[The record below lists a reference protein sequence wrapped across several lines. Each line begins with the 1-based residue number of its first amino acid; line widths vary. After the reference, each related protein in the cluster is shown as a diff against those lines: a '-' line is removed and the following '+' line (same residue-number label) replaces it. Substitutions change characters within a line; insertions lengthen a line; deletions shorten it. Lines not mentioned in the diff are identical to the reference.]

1 MKNSKSMKSQLW
13 EFFQG
18 LGKTFMLPVALL
30 AFMGLMLGIGSSF
43 TSPST
48 IEAFPFLG
56 NSFLQIIFSFMST
69 IGGFAFSYLP
79 VLFAIAIPM
88 GLVRYEKGV
97 AAFSG
102 FVGYVIMHLS
112 INFYL
117 TETGKLADPELLR
130 QAGQGMVMGIQTI
143 EMGVL
148 GGIIAGIIVY
158 LLHNRFYDI
167 QLPDAF
173 AFFGGARFVP
183 IVTALTMSI
192 VGILIPMIW
201 PIFAVG
207 IAGIGA
213 MINKSGVFGPFL
225 FGAGERFLL
234 PFGLHHIL
242 VAMIR
247 FTEAGGT
254 EVVNGQTITGALNIF
269 YAQLQGGTEISP
281 SATAFLSQGKMP
293 TFMFGLPA
301 VALAIYHT
309 ARPENRKKI
318 KGLLISGVIA
328 TAVTGITE
336 PIEFLFLFVAP
347 ALFVI
352 HAFLT
357 GLGFM
362 VMGLLNVTI
371 GNTDGGILDFLI
383 FGIMQGFKTKWY
395 LVLVVGAI
403 WFVVYYVIFRYAITK
418 FNIKTPGREEA
429 NGDEEEDM
437 PVATKGSNY
446 NAQKVLT
453 ALGGRENILSLD
465 NCVTRL
471 RLVVE
476 DMEKVNEKV
485 LKNECGAL
493 GVVKLD
499 EHNVQVVIG
508 PQVGILKSQI
518 EKIY

>member
-1 MKNSKSMKSQLW
+1 MAKKKSVKSQLW

-18 LGKTFMLPVALL
+18 LGKTFMVPVALL
-30 AFMGLMLGIGSSF
+30 AFMGLILGIGSSF
-43 TSPST
+43 TSPTT
-48 IEAFPFLG
+48 IETFPFLG
-56 NSFLQIIFSFMST
+56 NSVLQVIFSFMST

-79 VLFAIAIPM
+79 VLFAMAIPF

-117 TETGKLADPELLR
+117 TETNQLVAADKMR

-148 GGIIAGIIVY
+148 GGIIAGIVVY
-158 LLHNRFYDI
+158 LLHNRFYSI
-167 QLPDAF
+167 KLPDAL

-183 IVTALTMSI
+183 IITTLALSV
-192 VGILIPMIW
+192 VGIIIPMIW
-201 PIFAVG
+201 PIFA
-207 IAGIGA
+207 IAITGIGSL
-213 MINKSGVFGPFL
+213 IQKSGVFGPFL
-225 FGAGERFLL
+225 FGAGERLLL

-254 EVVNGQTITGALNIF
+254 EVVNGQTVSGALNIF
-269 YAQLQGGTEISP
+269 YAQLKAGAPISP

-309 ARPENRKKI
+309 ARPENRNKI

-328 TAVTGITE
+328 TFVTGITE
-336 PIEFLFLFVAP
+336 PIEFLFLFVSP
-347 ALFVI
+347 PLYFIHVI
-352 HAFLT
+352 LT

-362 VMGLLNVTI
+362 VMALLHLTI
-371 GNTDGGILDFLI
+371 GNTDGGILDFII
-383 FGIMQGFKTKWY
+383 FGVLQGVKTKWY
-395 LVLVVGAI
+395 LVPVVGAI
-403 WFVVYYVIFRYAITK
+403 WFTVYYSVFRYAILK
-418 FNIKTPGREEA
+418 FNLKTPGREEKI
-429 NGDEEEDM
+429 DDQQSEE
-437 PVATKGSNY
+437 PLVKGT
-446 NAQKVLT
+446 NAQALKILT
-453 ALGGRENILSLD
+453 ALGGKENIQSLD
-465 NCVTRL
+465 NCITRL
-471 RLVVE
+471 RLVV
-476 DMEKVNEKV
+476 DNMNIVNEKV
-485 LKNECGAL
+485 LKDCGAL

-499 EHNVQVVIG
+499 EHNLQVVIG
-508 PQVGILKSQI
+508 PQVGILKTQL
-518 EKIY
+518 EKLSS